1 MEIEKMLAA
10 ASGADP
16 HGQRRAICKAAAER
30 MTEAWPAEPVTI
42 ETAVKW
48 CERGKLPANRAL
60 QVLKLIENRGWSIS
74 QYLPQ
79 METANA

>member
-1 MEIEKMLAA
+1 MQIEKMLAA

-30 MTEAWPAEPVTI
+30 LTEAWPSEPVTVESAI
-42 ETAVKW
+42 KW
-48 CERGKLPANRAL
+48 CERGNIPAARAF
-60 QVLKLIENRGWSIS
+60 QVLKLIEHRGWSLS

-79 METANA
+79 METVNA

>member
-16 HGQRRAICKAAAER
+16 HGQRRAICKAAAET
-30 MTEAWPAEPVTI
+30 MTKAWPSDPVTLESAI
-42 ETAVKW
+42 KW
-48 CERGKLPANRAL
+48 CERGNIPASRAF
-60 QVLKLIENRGWSIS
+60 QVLKLIDSRGWSIT

-79 METANA
+79 METADA